1 MIARRVT
8 IAGAALLGMVL
19 LVTACRKPRNDV
31 TQVPTPPRITTATPP
46 APAPS
51 TFAEPPTGE
60 LREVTFD
67 YAGTPVGSSSVVVA
81 IPTNATKESPLPV
94 LVTFHGRGESMKGPA
109 RGARGWIDDYGLK
122 KATKRLAS
130 PPLTAADLGDS
141 VAPERLV
148 KLNDALRAEP
158 YRGLIVV
165 CPFLPDI
172 FHGDQA
178 IADGTRYA
186 TFIVDE
192 VLPRVYRETPAVG
205 TPETTLV
212 DGVSLGGRA
221 ALLVGLL
228 RPKAFRVVAAL
239 QPALDNVEA
248 RPFAGLA
255 ERAKA
260 ENPALV
266 VRLLSSSEDYFLEP
280 TVELSREL
288 KSRNVNHT
296 LDIVVGTH
304 SYEFNRGPGV
314 YEMLIFHD
322 RAVRGLE
329 SLRH

>member
-1 MIARRVT
+1 MRSRTAAT
-8 IAGAALLGMVL
+8 AGSALLLVVL
-19 LVTACRKPRNDV
+19 FVAACRKPRNDV
-31 TQVPTPPRITTATPP
+31 TQVPTPPRVTTTTPP

-51 TFAEPPTGE
+51 SSAEPPTGE
-60 LREVTFD
+60 LREMTFD
-67 YAGTPVGSSSVVVA
+67 YAGTPVGANTVVVA

-94 LVTFHGRGESMKGPA
+94 LVALHGRGESLKSPA
-109 RGARGWIDDYGLK
+109 RGARGWIDDYNLK
-122 KATKRLAS
+122 NAVKRLAS
-130 PPLTAADLGDS
+130 PPLTATDLGHS
-141 VAPERLV
+141 FAPDRLV
-148 KLNDALRAEP
+148 KLNQALGAEP

-165 CPFLPDI
+165 CPYLPDA

-178 IADGTRYA
+178 FADGARYA

-228 RPKAFRVVAAL
+228 RPKAFRVVGAL
-239 QPALDNVEA
+239 QPALDNAEA

-260 ENPALV
+260 ENPSLV
-266 VRLLSSSEDYFLEP
+266 VRLLSSSEDYFLQP
-280 TVELSREL
+280 TVELAREL
-288 KSRNVNHT
+288 KARGVNHK

-304 SYEFNRGPGV
+304 SYDFNRGPGV

-322 RAVRGLE
+322 RAVRGLGAI
-329 SLRH
+329 

>member
-1 MIARRVT
+1 MKSGSAATVGST
-8 IAGAALLGMVL
+8 LVLALL
-19 LVTACRKPRNDV
+19 LVPDCRKPRNDV
-31 TQVPTPPRITTATPP
+31 TQVPTPPRITTTTPP

-51 TFAEPPTGE
+51 SAAQPPTGE
-60 LREVTFD
+60 IREMTFD
-67 YAGTPVGSSSVVVA
+67 YAGTPVGANTVVVA
-81 IPTNATKESPLPV
+81 IPTNATKEAPLPV
-94 LVTFHGRGESMKGPA
+94 LVALHGRGESLKSPA
-109 RGARGWIDDYGLK
+109 RGARGWVDDYALK

-148 KLNDALRAEP
+148 KLNEALKAEP

-165 CPFLPDI
+165 CPYLPDA

-178 IADGTRYA
+178 LGDGARYA

-192 VLPRVYRETPAVG
+192 VLPRVYRETPAIG

-228 RPKAFRVVAAL
+228 RPKAFHAVAAL
-239 QPALDNVEA
+239 QPALDNAEA

-288 KSRNVNHT
+288 KARGVDHT
-296 LDIVVGTH
+296 LDLVVGTH

-314 YEMLIFHD
+314 FEMLIFHD

-329 SLRH
+329 AI

>member
-1 MIARRVT
+1 MTRG
-8 IAGAALLGMVL
+8 GAVVGATLLSVCALV
-19 LVTACRKPRNDV
+19 ACRKPRSDV
-31 TQVPTPPRITTATPP
+31 TPVPTPPRITSETAP
-46 APAPS
+46 APALS
-51 TFAEPPTGE
+51 GSAEAPTGE
-60 LREVTFD
+60 LREMTFD
-67 YAGTPVGSSSVVVA
+67 YAGTPVGASTVVVA

-94 LVTFHGRGESMKGPA
+94 LVALHGRGESLKTPS
-109 RGARGWIDDYGLK
+109 RGARGWIDDYDMK
-122 KATKRLAS
+122 KAVKRLAF
-130 PPLTAADLGDS
+130 PPLTASDLGDS
-141 VAPERLV
+141 VDSDRLV
-148 KLNDALRAEP
+148 KLNDALRAQP

-165 CPFLPDI
+165 CPYLPDA

-178 IADGTRYA
+178 LGDGARYA

-228 RPKAFRVVAAL
+228 RPKAFHVVAAL

-266 VRLLSSSEDYFLEP
+266 LRLLTSSEDYFLEP
-280 TVELSREL
+280 TVQLSHEL
-288 KSRNVNHT
+288 KSRGVNHK

-314 YEMLIFHD
+314 FEMLIFHD

-329 SLRH
+329 PL